1 MVQERLKKQ
10 QSWTYMAEIEVFQ
23 GEGNEGEAEMGLDE
37 WRPQE
42 EERGEEKRKEQRGV
56 HFWIREMWRA

>member
-1 MVQERLKKQ
+1 
-10 QSWTYMAEIEVFQ
+10 MAEIEVFQ